1 MSILQQPILVA
12 TTANDGVLGAA
23 LVLTGI
29 VLAMLFAVALHTD
42 RNHRTQ
48 AGAGQVKSGAACV
61 DEAGS
66 PATAQP
72 TAALR
77 PRGQHKPQRPLFKPV
92 WQRQVLRT

>member
-12 TTANDGVLGAA
+12 TAANDGVLGAA
-23 LVLTGI
+23 LVSTGI
-29 VLAMLFAVALHTD
+29 VLAMVFAVALHSN
-42 RNHRTQ
+42 RNHRAQ
-48 AGAGQVKSGAACV
+48 AVAGQAKPGAGCV

-72 TAALR
+72 IAAQR
-77 PRGQHKPQRPLFKPV
+77 AGGQQRPQRPLFKPV